1 MRNMR
6 DKNKYTG
13 PRWILFQDC
22 ILSLIASLFS
32 ILLVRWLSNPIPGYI
47 GTVEKWLVASLI
59 GSLVGFLISGSWK
72 IVRRYFTLRSTGN
85 AILAILIK
93 ESALVFLLITGLVKL
108 HSTAFSLLAV
118 STDFIFTALFLL
130 FIRIAAQMIS
140 PSDEEVRKKSS
151 LKNVLIAGT
160 SEGAVSL
167 CDQIEEEGSYIVS
180 GFVTD
185 DPEVAGRVIA
195 DKPVFYCKDTGS
207 IETLH
212 WKVGGVDAILFPR
225 DYKPA
230 QKKND
235 QTQLDKEVHNNDGM
249 SIAGLALKRAFDT
262 GLSGVLLLV
271 FSPVLAI
278 CAAAIK
284 MEDGGPVIFRQERIG
299 RDGKPFTIFKLRSM
313 RTDAEAQ
320 SGPSLYQGDEDDRL
334 TKVGRF
340 LRNHHLDE
348 LPQLYNV
355 FRGDMSFIGHRP
367 ERKFYIDQIMS
378 LDPRYRFLYQIRTGV
393 TSYATLYNGY
403 TDTIEKMLT
412 RLDLDLYYLRNRSVW
427 FDIKVLGLTFLSIVS
442 GKRF

>member
-1 MRNMR
+1 MR
-6 DKNKYTG
+6 DKSKYTG
-13 PRWILFQDC
+13 SRWILIQDC
-22 ILSLIASLFS
+22 ILSLVASIFS
-32 ILLVRWLSNPIPGYI
+32 ILLVRWLSEPMPGFTF
-47 GTVEKWLVASLI
+47 TVAKWLV
-59 GSLVGFLISGSWK
+59 GSLVGSLIGFLISGVWK
-72 IVRRYFTLRSTGN
+72 MVRRYFTIRSSGN
-85 AILAILIK
+85 ALLAILIK
-93 ESALVFLLITGLVKL
+93 EIVLILFLVTGLVKL
-108 HSTAFSLLAV
+108 PSSAFGVLAV
-118 STDFIFTALFLL
+118 MTDLILTGFFLL
-130 FIRIAAQMIS
+130 YFRIASHMLS
-140 PSDEEVRKKSS
+140 PSSDEEVRKKSV

-160 SEGAVSL
+160 TPGAVKL
-167 CDQIEEEGSYIVS
+167 CDEVEEEGYYTVS

-185 DPEVAGRVIA
+185 DPEIAGRVIA
-195 DKPVFYCKDTGS
+195 DKPVYYCKDTSS

-212 WKVGGVDAILFPR
+212 YKVGGVDAILFPR
-225 DYKPA
+225 DYKPS

-235 QTQLDKEVHNNDGM
+235 QPLESKEVHHNDGM
-249 SIAGLALKRAFDT
+249 SLAGLALKRAFDT

-271 FSPVLAI
+271 FSPLLAI

-284 MEDGGPVIFRQERIG
+284 IEDGGPVIFKQERIG
-299 RDGKPFTIFKLRSM
+299 RDGKPFTIYKLRSM
-313 RTDAEAQ
+313 RIDAESE
-320 SGPSLYQGDEDDRL
+320 SGPSLYQGDDDDRL

-355 FRGDMSFIGHRP
+355 FKGDMSFIGHRP

-378 LDPRYRFLYQIRTGV
+378 LDPRYRFLYQIRPGV

-427 FDIKVLGLTFLSIVS
+427 FDVKVLGLTFLSIIS